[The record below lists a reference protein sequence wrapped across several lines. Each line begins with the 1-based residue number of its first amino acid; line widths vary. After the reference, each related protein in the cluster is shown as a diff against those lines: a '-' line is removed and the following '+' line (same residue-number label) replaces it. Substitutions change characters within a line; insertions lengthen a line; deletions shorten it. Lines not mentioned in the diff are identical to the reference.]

1 MSCIPCAMAAFL
13 AIAEPALIGAGVI
26 ALPIG
31 VNALLSHIKVRKL
44 LPVIRKAFVVI
55 DPLLNEHLKGYSASD
70 ARFALEL
77 VTGVFADGHLSREEV
92 EQAVSEIEKRYR
104 PTAAAGKSSEY
115 LKMRLGPDSPEAKLL
130 DAVVGVAQK
139 RELLPSSLLD
149 AAKVIRMKIS

>member
-1 MSCIPCAMAAFL
+1 MAALL

-31 VNALLSHIKVRKL
+31 ANALLTYFKVQRL
-44 LPVIRKAFVVI
+44 LPVIRKAFTVI
-55 DPLLNEHLKGYSASD
+55 DPLLNEHLRGYSASD
-70 ARFALEL
+70 VRFALEL
-77 VTGVFADGHLSREEV
+77 VTSVLADGQLSREEV
-92 EQAVSEIEKRYR
+92 EQAVTEIEKRYR
-104 PTAAAGKSSEY
+104 PTAAAGKSTEY

-139 RELLPSSLLD
+139 RELLPANLLD

>member
-1 MSCIPCAMAAFL
+1 MAALL

-31 VNALLSHIKVRKL
+31 ANALLTYFKVQKL
-44 LPVIRKAFVVI
+44 LPVIRKAFTVI
-55 DPLLNEHLKGYSASD
+55 DPLLNEHLRGYSASD
-70 ARFALEL
+70 VRFALEL
-77 VTGVFADGHLSREEV
+77 VTSVLADGQLSREEV
-92 EQAVSEIEKRYR
+92 EQAVAEIEKRYR
-104 PTAAAGKSSEY
+104 PTAAAGKSTEY

-139 RELLPSSLLD
+139 RELLPTNLLD

>member
-1 MSCIPCAMAAFL
+1 MAALL

-31 VNALLSHIKVRKL
+31 VNALLSFIKIRKL

-55 DPLLNEHLKGYSASD
+55 DPLLNEHLASYSASD

-77 VTGVFADGHLSREEV
+77 VTSVLADGHLSREEV
-92 EQAVSEIEKRYR
+92 EEAVTEIEKRYR
-104 PTAAAGKSSEY
+104 PTAGAGKDAEY

-130 DAVVGVAQK
+130 EAVVSVAQK
-139 RELLPSSLLD
+139 RELLPAHLLD